1 MDRERGR
8 SLHFDQIPIFKSVV
22 RVALQWGEV
31 ANTIIDGDAG
41 GKGNTLKKRRKPKNF
56 LSRKTM
62 VSYLFE
68 TTPL

>member
-41 GKGNTLKKRRKPKNF
+41 GKGNTLKKGENQRIFFQEKPWC
-56 LSRKTM
+56 RI
-62 VSYLFE
+62 YLR
-68 TTPL
+68 